1 MGYAPLP
8 LSYVISRDVRRD
20 SVSNLSFLLVSS
32 SGSDRMERLLAIRRI
47 PKIRRNLVTA
57 NRRDKTLVRIV
68 TRAI

>member
-1 MGYAPLP
+1 MLYRGMFDATAFPIP
-8 LSYVISRDVRRD
+8 P
-20 SVSNLSFLLVSS
+20 FLLVSS